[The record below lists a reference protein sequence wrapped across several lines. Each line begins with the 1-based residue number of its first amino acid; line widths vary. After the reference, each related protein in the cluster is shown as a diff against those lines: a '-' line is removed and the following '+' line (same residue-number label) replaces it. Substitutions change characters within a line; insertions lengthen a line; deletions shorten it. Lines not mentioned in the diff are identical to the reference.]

1 MSWVYKS
8 SNPVII
14 FSSTCAVGTINVA
27 VDICL
32 AKKSKPSFV
41 SSVSGIGISLP
52 CSSKSGNFPCF
63 MALIAGNI
71 KLETIL

>member
-1 MSWVYKS
+1 MK
-8 SNPVII
+8 
-14 FSSTCAVGTINVA
+14 VA

-41 SSVSGIGISLP
+41 SSVSGIGINFP

-63 MALIAGNI
+63 IALMAGNT